1 LAWIE
6 KSAQKH
12 ATSGNGTAGWYEKW
26 WEKYNAK
33 GWSEKGAQKYGKLD
47 DQDWWERWGEQY
59 DGRGA
64 VLKWCVYFLMT
75 SFSLKRLSEH
85 KCIQQIPNFV
95 QTTVF
100 CFWDPGQTS
109 GQKQIQEQ
117 SGVISGKSDLTMG
130 LALDKAKH
138 GTTTQKVKVNKR
150 F

>member
-6 KSAQKH
+6 KSAQKQ

-64 VLKWCVYFLMT
+64 VLKWTDKWAETDTGAKWGDKWEERFDHGVGT
-75 SFSLKRLSEH
+75 RQGETWNNNTEGESE
-85 KCIQQIPNFV
+85 
-95 QTTVF
+95 
-100 CFWDPGQTS
+100 
-109 GQKQIQEQ
+109 
-117 SGVISGKSDLTMG
+117 
-130 LALDKAKH
+130 
-138 GTTTQKVKVNKR
+138 
-150 F
+150 

>member
-6 KSAQKH
+6 KSAQKQ

-33 GWSEKGAQKYGKLD
+33 GWSEKGAHKYGKLD

-75 SFSLKRLSEH
+75 SFSLKILSEH
-85 KCIQQIPNFV
+85 KCI
-95 QTTVF
+95 
-100 CFWDPGQTS
+100 
-109 GQKQIQEQ
+109 
-117 SGVISGKSDLTMG
+117 
-130 LALDKAKH
+130 
-138 GTTTQKVKVNKR
+138 
-150 F
+150 